1 MATRIHLAESPSLG
15 GTNFAGSLIL
25 HGLFAIC
32 LVAFA
37 YVHHAFGHA
46 WGGADQSTGA
56 IQASLVNAIPL
67 PHDTPPTDNVLATE
81 NPSPN
86 PAPPT
91 PAQVAKPKP
100 DEIPIASKVKP
111 TTKIADRSTPEPYK
125 HPQLTA
131 PSNRIPGGEAPGVRI
146 PVSTLQLSTGT
157 SMMSV
162 PAGDFGTRFAY
173 YVNGINR
180 AVSGAWWT
188 QEASPAQSNGRSVT
202 LLFDVLRDGTPTN
215 VRVEKPS
222 GSSSLD
228 VSAKHALQRVDGF
241 GPLPDGY
248 RGDRITVEYT
258 FDYQLH

>member
-1 MATRIHLAESPSLG
+1 MATRIHIAESPSLG
-15 GTNFAGSLIL
+15 GTNFAGSLLL
-25 HGLFAIC
+25 HGLFAAF
-32 LVAFA
+32 LVVFA

-46 WGGADQSTGA
+46 WGDASQSTGA

-67 PHDTPPTDNVLATE
+67 PSTTPPTDNVLATE
-81 NPSPN
+81 NPSQN

-91 PAQVAKPKP
+91 PAQVAKPVP
-100 DEIPIASKVKP
+100 DAIPIASKVKP
-111 TTKIADRSTPEPYK
+111 TTKIADRTMPEPFK

-131 PSNRIPGGEAPGVRI
+131 PSNRIPGGEAAGVRI
-146 PVSTLQLSTGT
+146 PVSTMTLSTGT
-157 SMMSV
+157 SIMSV

-180 AVSGAWWT
+180 TVSGAWWT
-188 QEASPAQSNGRSVT
+188 QEADPRTSNGRSVT

-215 VRVEKPS
+215 VRVEK
-222 GSSSLD
+222 SSNSPSLD
-228 VSAKHALQRVDGF
+228 ASAKHALQRVDGF